1 MLLVSAFSAWDF
13 LPEDLGILRLNLGF
27 ADFSENLGIF
37 TVSEKAKICVKFQN
51 LHLWIRNDQVH
62 YVISFYHWS
71 NWTRFSWLF
80 KK

>member
-1 MLLVSAFSAWDF
+1 MFMLLVSAFSAWDF

-51 LHLWIRNDQVH
+51 LHL
-62 YVISFYHWS
+62 
-71 NWTRFSWLF
+71 
-80 KK
+80 